1 MSYSDRELAVMAR
14 ILRALEDIPT
24 KKRRYEVSS
33 YITSRMIHEMM
44 QIDDAVRPTLFR
56 SRI

>member
-14 ILRALEDIPT
+14 ILRALEDIHT

-44 QIDDAVRPTLFR
+44 QIEDAVCPTLFR